1 MYSNF
6 PGLATRYGLDKLT
19 IHYAGWEKQGNFLS
33 GEIRYK
39 DMKHHE
45 EEAVNFRLLEE
56 DLDEYGFPKLQ
67 ITWDDETKVYNLSED
82 HSAKTGIDFI
92 QFEYEWNL
100 VEAFGLAVLHTN
112 NEITA
117 LTASDASEN
126 RPVSGNA

>member
-6 PGLATRYGLDKLT
+6 PGLATQYGLEKLT
-19 IHYAGWEKQGNFLS
+19 IHYGGWEKRGNFLS

-39 DMKHHE
+39 TENYE
-45 EEAVNFRLLEE
+45 EEAVTFRLLEE
-56 DLDEYGFPKLQ
+56 DLDEYGFPRLQ

-82 HSAKTGIDFI
+82 RGAYTGIDFI
-92 QFEYEWNL
+92 QFECEWNL

-117 LTASDASEN
+117 LMAPDGSGKL
-126 RPVSGNA
+126 PVVGNA

>member
-6 PGLATRYGLDKLT
+6 PRLATQYGLEKLT
-19 IHYAGWEKQGNFLS
+19 IHYEGWEKQGNFLS

-39 DMKHHE
+39 ASDYQE
-45 EEAVNFRLLEE
+45 EKTVNFRLLEE

-67 ITWDDETKVYNLSED
+67 ITWDDQTKVYNLSED
-82 HSAKTGIDFI
+82 RSAQTGIDFI

-100 VEAFGLAVLHTN
+100 AEVFGLAVLHTN

-117 LTASDASEN
+117 LTASDASQKL
-126 RPVSGNA
+126 PIAGNA